1 MTRNETRSSQLREN
15 NTQEEEWTF
24 EEPNALAIPDHVQA
38 RFDGEGMG
46 LRWIRISIK
55 GTDDISNV
63 GKKLQEGWVFVT
75 PDEVPEMSIT
85 SFVRED
91 GRYQGTVCRGDLA
104 LAKMPAG
111 KVAAKRKFYENK
123 ADNMMQAVNA
133 QLMNSSDSR
142 MPISNNS
149 KTTVTKGRRPN
160 FQGQRL

>member
-38 RFDGEGMG
+38 RFDSEGMA

-111 KVAAKRKFYENK
+111 KVSAKRKFYENK

-149 KTTVTKGRRPN
+149 KTTVTKGRRPD
-160 FQGQRL
+160 FQG

>member
-38 RFDGEGMG
+38 RFDSEGMA

-111 KVAAKRKFYENK
+111 KVSAKRKFYENK

-160 FQGQRL
+160 FQG

>member
-38 RFDGEGMG
+38 RFDSEGMA

-111 KVAAKRKFYENK
+111 KVSAKRKFYENK

-133 QLMNSSDSR
+133 QLMSSSDSR

-149 KTTVTKGRRPN
+149 KTTVTKGRRPD
-160 FQGQRL
+160 FQG

>member
-38 RFDGEGMG
+38 RFDGEGMA

-111 KVAAKRKFYENK
+111 KVSAKRKFYENK

-160 FQGQRL
+160 FQG

>member
-38 RFDGEGMG
+38 RFDSEGMA

-63 GKKLQEGWVFVT
+63 GKKIQEGWVFVT

-111 KVAAKRKFYENK
+111 KVSAKRKFYENK

-149 KTTVTKGRRPN
+149 KTTVTKGRRPD
-160 FQGQRL
+160 FQG